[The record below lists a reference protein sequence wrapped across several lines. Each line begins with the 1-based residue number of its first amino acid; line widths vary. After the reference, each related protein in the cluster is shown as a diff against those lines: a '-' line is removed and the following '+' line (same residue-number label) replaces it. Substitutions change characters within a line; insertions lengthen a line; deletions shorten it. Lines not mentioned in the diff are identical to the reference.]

1 MVIVK
6 LADNSKEKQEEF
18 KDRINDSQYIEFKQ
32 DGPQTTSGLSPKT
45 TIILDLMTIIMHQIG
60 QFI

>member
-1 MVIVK
+1 ME

-32 DGPQTTSGLSPKT
+32 GGPHTTSGLSPKT